1 MIHIVLLLVN
11 ILRLLR
17 LDLSVR
23 LLGLILHLLHLLNHG
38 RLCYCRISSI
48 ALVPRVEIVRAW
60 LMLHLLLL
68 GLLQD
73 LIQSFEDLLL
83 NELLLV
89 LVLDDFLVQL
99 YLRLGYWLLLCDH
112 RVSLF

>member
-1 MIHIVLLLVN
+1 
-11 ILRLLR
+11 
-17 LDLSVR
+17 
-23 LLGLILHLLHLLNHG
+23 
-38 RLCYCRISSI
+38 
-48 ALVPRVEIVRAW
+48 
-60 LMLHLLLL
+60 MLHLLLL

-99 YLRLGYWLLLCDH
+99 YLRLSYWLLLYDH